1 MTALAPVSP
10 DVSPF
15 TGTDI
20 CREAGFDLPPG
31 AAGPVF
37 DHDIWDFNTIIGLPI
52 QMPTCVRQLDFT
64 LIAEPRWRLVAK
76 ELMFAFLVPG
86 HPRVALL
93 ANAYRSPL
101 TLRTCHRRL
110 GELASWLNWL
120 TSRGISALAAM
131 TERDCTDYLN
141 SRRTITTPG
150 RPPRSASK
158 SQLRA
163 TVTAVLDLA
172 HYGELFTTDRYPSDL
187 RLWHGATAAQIAG
200 DRPTGENKTQPVAL
214 DILNPLL
221 AASLFLIDTVGPHLL
236 PLHRQV
242 TAHTATRN
250 TSWRYADE
258 QQIESALR
266 WHQASGEP
274 LRELPTLQLARR
286 QELGWSP
293 DDPLLTVSFGAL
305 AEHTGCTDVRWN
317 TFTPAL
323 RTLTEET
330 LALVGMDKPWARNAP
345 LVAHADTGE
354 PVPWTLPLHTK
365 EVVDLVQ
372 ITRTAC
378 AATIAAVTGMR
389 SSELMELRLG
399 CRQTPEQIRPGMFRY
414 RLTSTII
421 KGKPLGGI
429 DDQWVVT
436 EEVFRAIELAE
447 QLCATAHPGDP
458 LFGRFGFTMR
468 YKSLRDWVNG
478 PAGRRLGLTPIPDG
492 PVNLRMLRRRLAI
505 ELAYRPGGLLAAK
518 LHLKHALVA
527 ATEGYTARPGG
538 SQAKL
543 LAEINEHEQQRNLE
557 LVLTEFRN
565 FQNGLMPSGP
575 GARELI
581 DSFRSIDDT
590 LAEQARSAPKL
601 LASDQELRNLLTKR
615 ARILHL
621 GTANFCW
628 FADPSRALCLRM
640 AGTPT
645 ADKPLLGLCDSA
657 RCPQATHHPCH
668 RPVWAAAADN
678 TRNLLATLGPTRK
691 AEKTRLHTD
700 LDRATRILDQI
711 DTNSAPDK
719 DTH

>member
-1 MTALAPVSP
+1 M
-10 DVSPF
+10 
-15 TGTDI
+15 
-20 CREAGFDLPPG
+20 
-31 AAGPVF
+31 
-37 DHDIWDFNTIIGLPI
+37 
-52 QMPTCVRQLDFT
+52 
-64 LIAEPRWRLVAK
+64 
-76 ELMFAFLVPG
+76 
-86 HPRVALL
+86 
-93 ANAYRSPL
+93 
-101 TLRTCHRRL
+101 
-110 GELASWLNWL
+110 
-120 TSRGISALAAM
+120 
-131 TERDCTDYLN
+131 
-141 SRRTITTPG
+141 
-150 RPPRSASK
+150 
-158 SQLRA
+158 
-163 TVTAVLDLA
+163 LDLA

-711 DTNSAPDK
+711 DTNSAPTRTPTDGHHRRATTSDRAAHPHRHRPPAARRHPARRK
-719 DTH
+719 LRHQDPRHRIRSFPGRALPHLRSPAGRIRATPRPHPRPRQAPRPPRRSDRTTQDRGHQTQRSSHPSELNHRGTDQPPQPSPVTARRAARRDPATPRHPAAEPHPASSPSHEGHRPMLTTPSTVTCITNPR